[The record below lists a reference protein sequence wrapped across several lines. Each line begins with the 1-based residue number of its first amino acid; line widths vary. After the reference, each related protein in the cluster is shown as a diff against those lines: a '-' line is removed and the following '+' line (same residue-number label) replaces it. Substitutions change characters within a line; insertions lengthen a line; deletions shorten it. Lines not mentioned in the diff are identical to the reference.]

1 MELSKKSWVYLSSHP
16 CVFFGIWNFL
26 VTMKPRPS
34 VGRQFGDGLYLR
46 EPHAEVA
53 DPVVMDDLETRP
65 P

>member
-1 MELSKKSWVYLSSHP
+1 MGVPQFSSL
-16 CVFFGIWNFL
+16 CFFGIWNFL